1 MHNHNLQLMADS
13 EPKIDDLLSEETV
26 GKVAE
31 EFAGWFDMTMFNYQA
46 LIELVLITV
55 GLFLSLLLS
64 RRVRLR
70 IINYQDNT
78 QSKIQRYLLTRF
90 RRVVFPVLFLVWLG
104 LFIII
109 YIIVKQPWLIHH
121 TAAVLTIAWFI
132 IRLGASFIHNP
143 LISRS
148 VAAVVWII
156 AALNILGFLSP
167 VVDYLDKTKF
177 ELGEA
182 SISLYNIVS
191 SVFSIAIFLWI
202 AFALMEL
209 VDNIVKNSK
218 SISLS
223 ARALLSKT
231 FKFILVTA
239 AFLFGLSAV
248 GIDLTAFA
256 VLGGA
261 IGVGIGFGLQ
271 KIFSNLISGF
281 ILLLDKSIK
290 PGDTINVAGQYGRV
304 ETLSARYVSVI
315 TRDGIEHLVPN
326 EEMIINRVENWSY
339 SHENVRLRIP
349 VGVHYKSDVNRAIEL
364 CLESANEVKRVM
376 TLPKSV
382 CLVKG
387 FGDSSV
393 DLEIRIWI
401 SDPMNGC
408 SNVKSEVLLG
418 VWDRFHQNG
427 IEIPYPQRD
436 VHLRTMVNET
446 LSV

>member
-1 MHNHNLQLMADS
+1 MANQD
-13 EPKIDDLLSEETV
+13 PKIDDLLKEETIE
-26 GKVAE
+26 KVTGQ
-31 EFAGWFDMTMFNYQA
+31 FTGWLDMSMFSYQK
-46 LIELVLITV
+46 LIEIGIVVAGIIVSIYISKNLRTHISEFEEKSKSKPKKFLFATLRRLIFPLVLFVWV
-55 GLFLSLLLS
+55 GLFAVL
-64 RRVRLR
+64 
-70 IINYQDNT
+70 Y
-78 QSKIQRYLLTRF
+78 
-90 RRVVFPVLFLVWLG
+90 VVL
-104 LFIII
+104 
-109 YIIVKQPWLIHH
+109 KQPWPILS
-121 TAAVLTIAWFI
+121 TAIVLTIAWFI
-132 IRLGASFIHNP
+132 IRLGSSFIENP
-143 LISRS
+143 LISRT
-148 VAAVVWII
+148 VAAVIWTI
-156 AALNILGFLSP
+156 AALNILGYLSP
-167 VVDYLDKTKF
+167 VVDYLDQAKF
-177 ELGEA
+177 ELGQA
-182 SISLYNIVS
+182 SISLYDIVS
-191 SVFSIAIFLWI
+191 SFFSIAIFLWI
-202 AFALMEL
+202 AFALIKL
-209 VDNIVKNSK
+209 VDNVLKNSK
-218 SISLS
+218 NITLS

-231 FKFILVTA
+231 FKFALVAA

-339 SHENVRLRIP
+339 SHNNIRLKIP
-349 VGVHYKSDVNRAIEL
+349 VGIHYKSDLNKAIEL
-364 CLESANEVKRVM
+364 CLEAAADVKRVM

-387 FGDSSV
+387 FGDNSV

-401 SDPMNGC
+401 QDPMSGC
-408 SNVKSEVLLG
+408 SNVKNEVLLG
-418 VWDRFHQNG
+418 VWERFHEHG

-436 VHLRTMVNET
+436 LHLRSISKE
-446 LSV
+446 SVAEIKPIN